1 MSFYIACHKPLES
14 GRTGLLVKS
23 IHPVPSSDH
32 CMEERL
38 TGSKEEEFSLL
49 LTSRGPEDQNETA
62 LVLHILLIEELFN
75 QKLQETDD
83 DTA

>member
-1 MSFYIACHKPLES
+1 VEEQDFVVE
-14 GRTGLLVKS
+14 S

-38 TGSKEEEFSLL
+38 TGSKEEFSLL

-62 LVLHILLIEELFN
+62 LVLHIQLIEELFN

>member
-1 MSFYIACHKPLES
+1 VEEQDFVVE
-14 GRTGLLVKS
+14 S

-62 LVLHILLIEELFN
+62 LVLHIQLIEELFN